1 MKPWTLATLVVGSA
15 MFVLAISN
23 EVYALTSP
31 YALSWH
37 VLLRKA
43 YSVAAF
49 TLVGVLY
56 RRSLEERGRAH
67 VARSTILGLSLY
79 SACIE
84 VAQALLGSREGLAWN
99 AFDIACG
106 TLGGAL
112 APLAD
117 RFVRSVLGR

>member
-1 MKPWTLATLVVGSA
+1 MKPWTIATLVVGTA
-15 MFVLAISN
+15 MFAVAISN
-23 EVYALTSP
+23 EIYALTSP

-56 RRSLEERGRAH
+56 RRSLEERGRPH
-67 VARSTILGLSLY
+67 IERSTILGLSAY
-79 SACIE
+79 SAGIE
-84 VAQALLGSREGLAWN
+84 VAQALLGSHEGLAWN

-112 APLAD
+112 APLAE
-117 RFVRSVLGR
+117 RLFRSVLRR